1 MLMLVPLMILA
12 ALSIGGGFIKAPKF
26 LEPVFQT
33 SVAPTGG
40 ETSLALEHAS
50 ASAKAEESAHS
61 GTETTLMV
69 VSVLVALL
77 GFFFAWLLYHKRPHL
92 PVQIADS
99 LGGFYRTVH
108 NKYYVDQLY
117 SFFLIAPLVAM
128 SRKWLWKGVD
138 QGLIDTVIN
147 DSAQGTSDLGGA
159 LKHMQSGN
167 LRSYAAWLTLG
178 AAVVVAYMVWLGV
191 H

>member
-1 MLMLVPLMILA
+1 M
-12 ALSIGGGFIKAPKF
+12 
-26 LEPVFQT
+26 
-33 SVAPTGG
+33 
-40 ETSLALEHAS
+40 
-50 ASAKAEESAHS
+50 
-61 GTETTLMV
+61 ETTLKF
-69 VSVLVALL
+69 VSL
-77 GFFFAWLLYHKRPHL
+77 GAAGLGLFFAWLLYCKSPHL
-92 PVQIADS
+92 PGQIADS
-99 LGGFYRTVH
+99 LGGLYRIVS
-108 NKYYVDQLY
+108 NKYYVDEIY

-147 DSAQGTSDLGGA
+147 DSAHGASDLGVA